1 MNGTLSNGRRLTLT
15 AAVVLALGAL
25 ALRAAP
31 AQAETQVIDV
41 IFHTAA
47 LPVTNLCNDQVVVL
61 HGDLHVRQV
70 RTTTPGGGEVVNS
83 LITSEG
89 LIGADVNGMPY
100 TANDIEASFAHY
112 APPGRTSVFFDV
124 HATLLVPQG
133 NAPTMLLVIVVAE
146 KVRPDGTTTVLL
158 DRAWTACSQPGRARA
173 A

>member
-1 MNGTLSNGRRLTLT
+1 MPGSLSGGRRLTV
-15 AAVVLALGAL
+15 AAVVVLALVGPAL
-25 ALRAAP
+25 TAAP
-31 AQAETQVIDV
+31 ARAETQVIDV
-41 IFHTAA
+41 TFHTAA
-47 LPVTNLCNDQVVVL
+47 TPVTNLCNDQFVLL

-70 RTTTPGGGEVVNS
+70 RTTTPSGGEVVTS

-89 LIGADVNGMPY
+89 LIGADVAGMPY

-112 APPGRTSVFFDV
+112 APPGRSSTFLDL

-146 KVRPDGTTTVLL
+146 RVRPDGTTTVLL
-158 DRAWTACSQPGRARA
+158 DRAWTTCRPA

>member
-1 MNGTLSNGRRLTLT
+1 MTGSLTSGRRLTL
-15 AAVVLALGAL
+15 AVAVVLALAAP

-31 AQAETQVIDV
+31 AHAETQIIDV
-41 IFHTAA
+41 VFHTAA
-47 LPVTNLCNDQVVVL
+47 MPVTNLCNDQFVVL

-70 RTTTPGGGEVVNS
+70 RTTTPDGGEVVSS

-100 TANDIEASFAHY
+100 VANDIEASFSHY
-112 APPGRTSVFFDV
+112 APPGRTSTFYDL

-133 NAPTMLLVIVVAE
+133 DAPTMLLVLVVAE
-146 KVRPDGTTTVLL
+146 RVRPDGTTTVLL
-158 DRAWTACSQPGRARA
+158 DRAWTACRPAAPARA